1 MEVGIEWLMV
11 LVIALTV
18 PVDASDWSLLDFA
31 LLAGLKAEET
41 ASPRCLL
48 FSGREAGT
56 ETGPTGAAWL
66 GVTDSGDGE
75 RNAGVLGVSLKV
87 FVCTKCQ

>member
-1 MEVGIEWLMV
+1 MTLPMASVILLVV
-11 LVIALTV
+11 LVDSSLR
-18 PVDASDWSLLDFA
+18 SLLDFA

-56 ETGPTGAAWL
+56 ETGPMGATRL
-66 GVTDSGDGE
+66 GDVASGDGE
-75 RNAGVLGVSLKV
+75 RNAGVLVVLGVSI
-87 FVCTKCQ
+87 